1 MTGEPFQLGRI
12 FMERLPYH
20 GDLLRELNAFCR
32 GQGVRAGYLSV
43 IGAVKR
49 GVFSCYDQVKQVYE
63 TVILDEELEISH
75 CQGNVSLLDGQ
86 SFVHAHISF
95 ARANGKTLA
104 GHLMEGTVLFA
115 GELVLREFL
124 GPDRVREK
132 DPVTGLN
139 LWKFN

>member
-12 FMERLPYH
+12 YMERLPH
-20 GDLLRELNAFCR
+20 DGDLLKVLTAFCR
-32 GQGVRAGYLSV
+32 ERGVRAGYLSV

-49 GVFSCYDQVKQVYE
+49 GVFSCYEQRQQIYE
-63 TVILDEELEISH
+63 TVILGEDLEITH

-86 SFVHAHISF
+86 PFVHAHISF
-95 ARANGKTLA
+95 ARANGETLA

-139 LWKFN
+139 LWKSN

>member
-1 MTGEPFQLGRI
+1 MTGESFQLGRI
-12 FMERLPYH
+12 FMERLPH
-20 GDLLRELNAFCR
+20 DGDLLKVLTAFCR
-32 GQGVRAGYLSV
+32 ERGVRAGYLSV

-49 GVFSCYDQVKQVYE
+49 GVFSCYEQRQQIYE
-63 TVILDEELEISH
+63 TVILDEDLEITH

-86 SFVHAHISF
+86 PFVHAHISF
-95 ARANGKTLA
+95 ARANGETLA

-139 LWKFN
+139 LWKSN